1 MKENRNYLFK
11 NANIYVDKN
20 GHSYAV
26 DKDGNIIGTK
36 GVSYQLP
43 EITISPKVSTPWE
56 AAQLTSKRNPNW
68 RQTYDMSPS
77 LEALNAVTA
86 GTLNWVFSPTTAARI
101 LWDASQGNFEKAGKG
116 VVYGNNG
123 VFTDNYAA
131 KHPWISLGGNMALD
145 ILSPLAWG
153 KATKLAARAGKGIV
167 DEFRRQV
174 ALNTYDPVLG
184 MGVKIAN
191 SYPTILGQVDK
202 IANSGNFVET
212 IDKTIT
218 NVLKNFHPKPFLKN
232 YIKAI
237 NNRTTELNKQID
249 NLEEQF
255 NKLDA
260 GSEEYAKLNEAYQ
273 SAQQKKLNIAKLRE
287 KLGNISPE
295 ISEELQKDKIES
307 AINKAR
313 RRNVDNMTDE
323 DISLLESEVGQ
334 NSISRKS
341 PSNQDN
347 IKASIEEFKK
357 RKNTNPKTTD
367 EDLTNTQSKT
377 IDVDVSNSTTPEQ
390 TPQTTLKQVDV
401 TPEVNTTSNTQA
413 VVTETPQTTV
423 QQTTSV
429 PTTETIPTDEI
440 VEQATKQADNVLPH
454 DLPYYTPN
462 GNTYVI
468 QEGTKITK
476 EGDNLFA
483 KDNFGN
489 KIRIYKKP
497 NGDYNISEGPQK
509 GFSSEMADNL
519 LDTEKYKYAT
529 IKGNNDGTFT
539 FGYKPVSKFYSL
551 YTTSTKPGKASQL
564 WDVLMGRLSKNPT
577 KTESGVYP
585 KITNNRLGFNEADMP
600 EKGTKFIPG
609 GRQFSIPRALGST
622 LGLGYLF
629 GGRGFINN
637 YIQPTAKTVKNYYV
651 EPSENGAASGW
662 NQDITSLE
670 GVPMDTF
677 HVGKDIYGV
686 PNVKF
691 NIKDGEY
698 IQESNGKYY
707 QMYPLREMDNSFTPK
722 GEAVYGTI
730 NSANKY
736 QFPNEANRIKN
747 APQSYTPTNVTK
759 ASSLPSVGEDTIQTT
774 QQTQQQQ
781 PQQKTQ
787 QQQPQQKT
795 QQQKNQEI
803 IGLMGFI
810 NRTNPLYKII
820 NNYA

>member
-11 NANIYVDKN
+11 NANIYVDKD

-43 EITISPKVSTPWE
+43 EVTISPKVSTPWG

-68 RQTYDMSPS
+68 RQTYDMSPNS
-77 LEALNAVTA
+77 EALNAVTA
-86 GTLNWVFSPTTAARI
+86 GVFNWGLSPTTSARI
-101 LWDASQGNFEKAGKG
+101 LWDASQGNFDKIGKG
-116 VVYGNNG
+116 IVQGNNG
-123 VFTDNYAA
+123 VFSDNYAA
-131 KHPWISLGGNMALD
+131 KHPWTSLGGNMALD

-153 KATKLAARAGKGIV
+153 KATKLATRAGKGIV
-167 DEFRRQV
+167 DEFRRQAV
-174 ALNTYDPVLG
+174 LNRLSPVLG
-184 MGVKIAN
+184 SGVPIRNTNDEITKILEQAFSDYLNGKDVGKLFKNADIKKHFEGDIKKFLNDKSN
-191 SYPTILGQVDK
+191 S
-202 IANSGNFVET
+202 F
-212 IDKTIT
+212 
-218 NVLKNFHPKPFLKN
+218 
-232 YIKAI
+232 I
-237 NNRTTELNKQID
+237 NENKEI
-249 NLEEQF
+249 EF
-255 NKLDA
+255 NKLGEFENLLLGDTYTKY
-260 GSEEYAKLNEAYQ
+260 STKEIKQAYDGV
-273 SAQQKKLNIAKLRE
+273 I
-287 KLGNISPE
+287 GN
-295 ISEELQKDKIES
+295 LK
-307 AINKAR
+307 
-313 RRNVDNMTDE
+313 NMTDE
-323 DISLLESEVGQ
+323 QAEILNSSEGKEYISKL
-334 NSISRKS
+334 
-341 PSNQDN
+341 
-347 IKASIEEFKK
+347 KK
-357 RKNTNPKTTD
+357 RNKKLTSLENELKKRESLKTASESDTP
-367 EDLTNTQSKT
+367 KT
-377 IDVDVSNSTTPEQ
+377 IDKVPVTGGTEVPKPDTSTIAPVPESSPKPVVPETPSAPKPVVPETRTISTT
-390 TPQTTLKQVDV
+390 TPQI
-401 TPEVNTTSNTQA
+401 
-413 VVTETPQTTV
+413 TV
-423 QQTTSV
+423 
-429 PTTETIPTDEI
+429 P
-440 VEQATKQADNVLPH
+440 N
-454 DLPYYTPN
+454 DLPYYAPN

-468 QEGTKITK
+468 YKGTKITK

-489 KIRIYKKP
+489 KIRIDKKP
-497 NGDYNISEGPQK
+497 DGDYNISEGPQK
-509 GFSSEMADNL
+509 GFSSEMAGNL
-519 LDTEKYKYAT
+519 LDTEKYKYTT

-539 FGYKPVSKFYSL
+539 FEYKPVSKFYSL

-564 WDVLMGRLSKNPT
+564 WDVLMNRLSKNPT

-585 KITNNRLGFNEADMP
+585 KITGRNLSFSAADMP
-600 EKGTKFIPG
+600 EKGNKFIPG
-609 GRQFSIPRALGST
+609 GRQFSIPRTLGST

-629 GGRGFINN
+629 GGHKFINN
-637 YIQPTAKTVKNYYV
+637 YIQPTTKIAKNYYV
-651 EPSENGAASGW
+651 GPSENGTASGW

-722 GEAVYGTI
+722 GEAIYGTL

-736 QFPNEANRIKN
+736 QFPNETNKTKN
-747 APQSYTPTNVTK
+747 ASQSYTPTNVTK

-781 PQQKTQ
+781 IQ

-803 IGLMGFI
+803 IDLMGFI
-810 NRTNPLYKII
+810 NKTNPLYKII